1 MVAKAWIR
9 RSRVAGV
16 ASVGAWMLLS
26 GCAAHRPAAATPPPQ
41 KKPQEESAPAAAAAS
56 ASAVDAPAA
65 SAPDS
70 ASAPAPIAE
79 DASPAFR
86 QVGEASYY
94 SGKFQGR
101 RTASGERYDMHA
113 LTAAHRTLPLGSY
126 VRVSNVSGTKSVV
139 VKINDRGPFVK
150 TRVIDLSFAAAS
162 VLGLQQSGR
171 ARVVLEPVTPVALE
185 LAPAHGS
192 TTHAS
197 ATHASATHASATHA
211 SATQASATHAP
222 ATHASATHVA
232 PARSRVRHAKTAVK
246 PVTLHISHV
255 RHCVPAH
262 KQVAH

>member
-26 GCAAHRPAAATPPPQ
+26 GCAAHRPAVATPPPQ
-41 KKPQEESAPAAAAAS
+41 KKPQEESAPAAAS
-56 ASAVDAPAA
+56 DAAA
-65 SAPDS
+65 SAPEG
-70 ASAPAPIAE
+70 ASAAAPETAFN

-94 SGKFQGR
+94 SRKFQGR

-126 VRVSNVSGTKSVV
+126 VRVSNLSRTKSVV
-139 VKINDRGPFVK
+139 VRINDRGPFVK

-162 VLGLQQSGR
+162 VLGLQHAGR
-171 ARVVLEPVTPVALE
+171 ARVVLEPVTPVALD
-185 LAPAHGS
+185 LAP
-192 TTHAS
+192 THA
-197 ATHASATHASATHA
+197 ASAHAAQTRQH
-211 SATQASATHAP
+211 
-222 ATHASATHVA
+222 
-232 PARSRVRHAKTAVK
+232 RHTRAAVK

-255 RHCVPAH
+255 RHRASAH
-262 KQVAH
+262 KH